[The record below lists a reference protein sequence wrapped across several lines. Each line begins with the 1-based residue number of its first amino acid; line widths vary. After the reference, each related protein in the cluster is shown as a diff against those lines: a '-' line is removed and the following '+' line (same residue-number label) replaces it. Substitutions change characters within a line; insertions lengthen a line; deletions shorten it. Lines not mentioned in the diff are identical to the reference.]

1 MIRKR
6 RKFGGIGSLSDAL
19 RDVAADLGISD
30 RGLNSRGQETILEQ
44 RERSLDRQGRSLS
57 RNFSGAGGD
66 PAPIDLQNNPVPM
79 APETI
84 SYKGAGGFS
93 DVDEPNDHDTGQ
105 HYPSPQP

>member
-1 MIRKR
+1 MGRR

-19 RDVAADLGISD
+19 REVAADLGISD

-44 RERSLDRQGRSLS
+44 RERSFNRREKSLS
-57 RNFSGAGGD
+57 ENFKGEVRD
-66 PAPIDLQNNPVPM
+66 PDPIDLQKNPAPM

-84 SYKGAGGFS
+84 AYKGAGGFS

-105 HYPSPQP
+105 HYLPPGP